1 VYLKLS
7 KNSEKVYPVR
17 NKQHQFLRD
26 KLSQLNKKNSIS
38 NGVFWTKHSKMKM
51 RQYRFSEK
59 RVLRILRKPDR
70 KEEGIAEGTIAAM
83 QITGTKKHPTEAW
96 TMYLILKKPPKQNKF
111 ATGQAKGIKII
122 SAWRYPG
129 RTPEGE
135 RPIIP
140 EDTLEELENI
150 LKK

>member
-1 VYLKLS
+1 MRLI
-7 KNSEKVYPVR
+7 KNEEKV
-17 NKQHQFLRD
+17 
-26 KLSQLNKKNSIS
+26 I
-38 NGVFWTKHSKMKM
+38 WTKHSKMKL

-96 TMYLILKKPPKQNKF
+96 MMCQIINSKFKSQNPK
-111 ATGQAKGIKII
+111 IRII
-122 SAWRYPG
+122 SSWRYPG
-129 RTPEGE
+129 RTPTEE

-140 EDTLEELENI
+140 EDTLKELEKI
-150 LKK
+150 K

>member
-1 VYLKLS
+1 MLLKLPET
-7 KNSEKVYPVR
+7 EK
-17 NKQHQFLRD
+17 KF
-26 KLSQLNKKNSIS
+26 
-38 NGVFWTKHSKMKM
+38 FWTKHSQKKM

-59 RVLRILRKPDR
+59 RVLKIFRKPDR

-96 TMYLILKKPPKQNKF
+96 MMYVVLRKP
-111 ATGQAKGIKII
+111 KGIKVI

-129 RTPEGE
+129 RTPKGE

-140 EDTLEELENI
+140 EDTLAELEKI
-150 LKK
+150 K